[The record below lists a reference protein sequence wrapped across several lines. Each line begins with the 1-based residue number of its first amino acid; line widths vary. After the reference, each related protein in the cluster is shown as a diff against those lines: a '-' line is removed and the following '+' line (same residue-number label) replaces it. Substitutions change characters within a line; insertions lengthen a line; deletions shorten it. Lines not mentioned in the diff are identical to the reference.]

1 MLPVATSPMTRLG
14 LAPLLALALL
24 TSGCATPV
32 GVQRA
37 DPRSVHRELT
47 SNVLSTG
54 ELSGFAQNA
63 LRGGGLMQL
72 AAADPK
78 AALAAGHE
86 FLTQGV
92 ASSNALFALSELA
105 FKHASEGGGRPYYLA
120 SAVYAFAYLFPDGE
134 DEVPST
140 FDPRHRWA
148 VDLYNRALTRA
159 FAAKD
164 GTQVELRPGEYDLPF
179 GRLEI
184 AFDPADLVW
193 GDLKLTEFAAAA
205 ELRVRGLRNRYR
217 RPGLGA
223 PLAAATTPLRL
234 REGFQVAA
242 QQRVPV
248 TAVLLID
255 NARRGLAHGQLRADL
270 KIYTPTDPERI
281 TIAGR
286 EISLEVEPTAS
297 LALGLN
303 NSPIWATEWRGF
315 LRGDLLRDRPSRLAA
330 LQPHHPGRFPVALV
344 HGTASSA
351 ARWADMLNDLTS
363 DPRIRNRFEFWFF
376 RYETGNPIL
385 YSALKLREELAGA
398 VAALDPQDED
408 PALRDMVL
416 IGHSQGGLLVKMSA
430 TDTGSLLWDAIS
442 GQPLD
447 ELKLRPETREL
458 LRRSLFLEP
467 APSVGRVVFIATPHR
482 GSYLAE
488 NRLGRFISGLVRLPL
503 NLAQATVDILTN
515 NPDAL
520 RFDPERARIGSIYDM
535 RPGAPL
541 ITALAAIPVAPG
553 IPAHSIIAVRG
564 DGPIEDGS
572 DGVVRFESA
581 HIDGVE
587 SELIV
592 RSGHS
597 VQSHPETVL
606 EVRRILLLHADE
618 ACRERGI
625 GCAEPPVV
633 TGPRPSA

>member
-1 MLPVATSPMTRLG
+1 
-14 LAPLLALALL
+14 
-24 TSGCATPV
+24 
-32 GVQRA
+32 
-37 DPRSVHRELT
+37 
-47 SNVLSTG
+47 
-54 ELSGFAQNA
+54 
-63 LRGGGLMQL
+63 
-72 AAADPK
+72 
-78 AALAAGHE
+78 
-86 FLTQGV
+86 
-92 ASSNALFALSELA
+92 
-105 FKHASEGGGRPYYLA
+105 
-120 SAVYAFAYLFPDGE
+120 
-134 DEVPST
+134 
-140 FDPRHRWA
+140 
-148 VDLYNRALTRA
+148 
-159 FAAKD
+159 
-164 GTQVELRPGEYDLPF
+164 
-179 GRLEI
+179 
-184 AFDPADLVW
+184 
-193 GDLKLTEFAAAA
+193 
-205 ELRVRGLRNRYR
+205 
-217 RPGLGA
+217 
-223 PLAAATTPLRL
+223 
-234 REGFQVAA
+234 
-242 QQRVPV
+242 
-248 TAVLLID
+248 
-255 NARRGLAHGQLRADL
+255 
-270 KIYTPTDPERI
+270 
-281 TIAGR
+281 
-286 EISLEVEPTAS
+286 
-297 LALGLN
+297 
-303 NSPIWATEWRGF
+303 
-315 LRGDLLRDRPSRLAA
+315 
-330 LQPHHPGRFPVALV
+330 VALV

-625 GCAEPPVV
+625 GCAQPPVV
-633 TGPRPSA
+633 TGPRPSAHKGRRRRSYC